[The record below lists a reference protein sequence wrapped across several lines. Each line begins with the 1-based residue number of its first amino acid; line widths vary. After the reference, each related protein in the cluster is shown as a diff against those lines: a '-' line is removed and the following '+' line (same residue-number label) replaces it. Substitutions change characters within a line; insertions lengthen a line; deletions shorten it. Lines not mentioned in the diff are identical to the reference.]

1 MTGRRRTDARWPG
14 RASDEVVLQELEPLV
29 GRLLDR
35 HLATAREWW
44 PHTFVPWS
52 DATDF
57 DGPLGGA
64 PWQAN
69 QSILPA
75 AVQDALLVNLLTED
89 NLPSYHFEIAVRF
102 GLDGAWGT
110 WVHRWTAEEA
120 RHSEVLRA
128 FVHARRVLDPVSLEK
143 LRMQQVSTGYSSGLP
158 GVLHGLAYVIVQEL
172 ATREAHRNTGR
183 ACDDPVAGRLM
194 ARIAA
199 DENLHMIFYRDLFAE
214 ALALD
219 ADSAICALA
228 DVVRGFR
235 MPGATIPGFGIRALR
250 IATAGI
256 YSLDVHREH
265 VLEPLLRALGV
276 LELGGL
282 GPSGAQG
289 QQDIGDHLTQLERQA
304 ARARQICQRLAG
316 AGAPTFGV

>member
-1 MTGRRRTDARWPG
+1 M
-14 RASDEVVLQELEPLV
+14 V

-44 PHTFVPWS
+44 PHTFVPWG
-52 DATDF
+52 DASDF
-57 DGPLGGA
+57 DGPLGGTA
-64 PWQAN
+64 WQAD
-69 QSILPA
+69 QSVLPA

-102 GLDGAWGT
+102 GLDGAWGS

-128 FVHARRVLDPVSLEK
+128 FIHARRVLDPVHLEK
-143 LRMQQVSTGYSSGLP
+143 LRIRQVSAGYSSGLP
-158 GVLHGLAYVIVQEL
+158 GVVHGLAYVMVQEL
-172 ATREAHRNTGR
+172 ATREAHRNSGR
-183 ACDDPVAGRLM
+183 ACNDPVAGRLM

-228 DVVRGFR
+228 DVVRSFR
-235 MPGATIPGFGIRALR
+235 MPGASIPEFGTRALR
-250 IATAGI
+250 IAAAGI
-256 YSLDVHREH
+256 YSLDIHREQ

-282 GPSGAQG
+282 GPRGARG
-289 QQDIGDHLTQLERQA
+289 QQEIGDHLVQLERQA
-304 ARARQICQRLAG
+304 ARARLICQRMGG
-316 AGAPTFGV
+316 AGEHTVNP